1 MMKNMGSK
9 QSQGDHTLFIKHSN
23 SRGVNV
29 DDIIMMGN
37 DEKERNFKAMLV

>member
-9 QSQGDHTLFIKHSN
+9 QSQGDHTLFIKHTN